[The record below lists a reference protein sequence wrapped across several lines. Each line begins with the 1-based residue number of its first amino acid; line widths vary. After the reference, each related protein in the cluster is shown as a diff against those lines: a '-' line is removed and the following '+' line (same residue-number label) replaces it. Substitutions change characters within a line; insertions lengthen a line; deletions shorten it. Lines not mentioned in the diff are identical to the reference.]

1 LQFWIFFGN
10 FNHLVFHIVHPFKL
24 ECCMSAVERL
34 PISIPK
40 EQVNALRFPKVEVL
54 RQSEDVYRRRA
65 DLERAVMLGNVEK
78 NKVRIVF
85 EVETTIWSITD
96 DRVILKGDGSIPV
109 CRVHQVIA

>member
-1 LQFWIFFGN
+1 
-10 FNHLVFHIVHPFKL
+10 
-24 ECCMSAVERL
+24 MSAVERL

-85 EVETTIWSITD
+85 EDEGGLKMVETTIWSITD